1 MSVDSGIPFGRVL
14 DPMERISNR
23 SGLRPW
29 AAGVSMV
36 AVGSALVGVAIA
48 LGG

>member
-1 MSVDSGIPFGRVL
+1 MSEDSDLSFRRVL

-23 SGLRPW
+23 SGLRPR